1 MGLIVPFGSM
11 VPVELLVPMGQSK
24 PLILME
30 LMDMSELLIPMEP
43 LVSGLNPY
51 RTESLPITTSSDS
64 IPFPD

>member
-1 MGLIVPFGSM
+1 MGLIVPFGPM
-11 VPVELLVPMGQSK
+11 VPVELGQSK

-51 RTESLPITTSSDS
+51 RTKSPTDRITTSSDS
-64 IPFPD
+64 IRFPD

>member
-51 RTESLPITTSSDS
+51 RTESLTD
-64 IPFPD
+64 

>member
-1 MGLIVPFGSM
+1 MGLIVPFGPM

-24 PLILME
+24 QLILME

-51 RTESLPITTSSDS
+51 RTESLTD
-64 IPFPD
+64 

>member
-1 MGLIVPFGSM
+1 MGLIVLFGPM

-30 LMDMSELLIPMEP
+30 LMDMSELLIRMEP

-51 RTESLPITTSSDS
+51 RTESLTD
-64 IPFPD
+64 